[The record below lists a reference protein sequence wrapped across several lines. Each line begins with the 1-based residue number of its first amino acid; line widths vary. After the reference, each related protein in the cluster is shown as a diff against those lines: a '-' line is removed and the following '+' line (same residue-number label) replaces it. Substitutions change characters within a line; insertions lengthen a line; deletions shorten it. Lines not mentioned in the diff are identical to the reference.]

1 MIQQNNGNNDENNY
15 KGIIINYKNR
25 ICIDITERI

>member
-25 ICIDITERI
+25 IFINIT